1 MKAGTDSC
9 KLSLKATKENKE
21 DKELTLNVAAAKDSI
36 DAAVGAVLSEQ
47 DGIFILKEEAR
58 TALGAFLGGQR
69 VFI

>member
-1 MKAGTDSC
+1 MKAATDSC
-9 KLSLKATKENKE
+9 KLPLKATKENKE
-21 DKELTLNVAAAKDSI
+21 DKEVILNIAAAKDSV

-58 TALGAFLGGQR
+58 TGLGAFLGGLR